1 VTRLQ
6 AATVPRPGELT
17 VLTPLATPRLLS
29 GPDLD
34 GGAETFESHYLRLG
48 RRPRGGA
55 WMIDELER
63 SGLRG
68 RGGGS
73 FPTFRKW
80 RGVAKGAE
88 TRSAV
93 VVVNASEGEPLSG
106 KDRSL
111 LRHRPHLVLDGAM
124 LAAETVGADEVVVYL
139 NRASRDAARAVRLAM
154 RERRITGVDR
164 VGIRMVLTA
173 HRYVAGESSSVVRR
187 VSGGQSK
194 PQFAPPHP
202 STRGVNGRPT
212 LVQNAETLAHAA
224 LVGRFGPSWFRER
237 GTDELPGTAMITL
250 IGNVAWPG
258 VYEIDVGSTLSS
270 ALGAGGGVVA
280 PPGGALVG
288 GYFGSWL
295 AAADLDCARLGTNDL
310 ALGCGVVGVLDDAS
324 CGIAESARIVTY
336 LARESAGQCG
346 PCVFG
351 LRAIAETMTRVAAS
365 QADRGDLA
373 RLNRWTAM
381 VRGRGGCRHPD
392 GAISNVVSAL
402 EAFAGDLDGHLRGR
416 HCAGWQRASLPA
428 PRPHRG
434 WR

>member
-1 VTRLQ
+1 MRPLAPAT
-6 AATVPRPGELT
+6 AAHRRELT

-80 RGVAKGAE
+80 RGVADGAR
-88 TRSAV
+88 TRPAV
-93 VVVNASEGEPLSG
+93 VVVNASEGEPLSA
-106 KDRSL
+106 KDRTL
-111 LRHRPHLVLDGAM
+111 LLHRPHLVLDGAM
-124 LAAETVGADEVVVYL
+124 LAAETVGAEEVVVYL
-139 NRASRDAARAVRLAM
+139 NRASRDAGRVVRRAL
-154 RERRITGVDR
+154 RERRHTGVEKVR
-164 VGIRMVLTA
+164 VRLVVTA

-187 VSGGQSK
+187 VGGGPSK

-224 LVGRFGPSWFRER
+224 LVARLGPSWFRER
-237 GTDELPGTAMITL
+237 GTDELPGTAMVTL
-250 IGNVAWPG
+250 SGNVAWPG
-258 VYEIDVGSTLSS
+258 VYEIDLGSTLSS
-270 ALGAGGGVVA
+270 ALSAGGGVIGPA
-280 PPGGALVG
+280 GGALVG

-295 AAADLDCARLGTNDL
+295 NAADLDSARLGADGL
-310 ALGCGVVGVLDDAS
+310 ALGCGVIGVLDDRS
-324 CGIAESARIVTY
+324 CGLAESARIVTY

-346 PCVFG
+346 PCVYG

-381 VRGRGGCRHPD
+381 VQDRGGCRHPD
-392 GAISNVVSAL
+392 GAITNVTSAL
-402 EAFAGDLDGHLRGR
+402 DAFADDLDGHLRGR
-416 HCAGWQRASLPA
+416 HCAGWRQASLPV
-428 PRPHRG
+428 PRSHRG